1 MSNEYKLSPKYIDF
15 LKHNSLVE
23 VLEGTT
29 AAGKTTVGIT
39 KFMLKVAQSNKKQHV
54 IAAKT
59 TGVAEKNIINK
70 EYGITDVFGD
80 LVQYNGNGDKDDKIP
95 HIRYK
100 TPSGDKIIYILGYDN
115 KDKWKM
121 ALGSQFGC
129 VLIDEVNTASI
140 EFVREICTRNDYL
153 MMTLNP
159 DDPNLD
165 IYNEFIN
172 CCRPLEKYKDDVPGE
187 IMKDLLNCEE
197 KPNWTYWF
205 FSFYDN
211 ASLSEEDIKKK
222 KLSAPKG
229 TKLYKNKIQGLRGRA
244 TGLIFPVFDRTK
256 HLVSKAKVKELIKK
270 NAMNTIVNGERK
282 QEYFVIFTSGLDTS
296 YSSNSEDTIAM
307 SFSGITNKGNYY
319 LLDEKT
325 YNNKDLVTP
334 IAPSDTA
341 KNYYDFLERNRQE
354 WGLAKDVFIDSADSA
369 TITELNKY
377 KRKHGLIYN
386 FIPAW
391 KKTTIVDR
399 IILQNGWMN
408 HDDKEGIVPC
418 YFILEHCLAYI
429 GELEVYSWLEDKDNE
444 PEDKNDHMINSC
456 QYGWLPYKNK
466 IGVENK

>member
-1 MSNEYKLSPKYIDF
+1 MSNEYKLSQKYKDF
-15 LKHNSLVE
+15 MKHDAPVE

-172 CCRPLEKYKDDVPGE
+172 CCRPLDKYKDDVPEE
-187 IMKDLLNCEE
+187 IMADLLNCEE
-197 KPNWTYWF
+197 KPKWTYWF

-211 ASLSEEDIKKK
+211 ASLTEKDIEKK

-229 TKLYKNKIQGLRGRA
+229 TKLYKNKILGLRGKA
-244 TGLIFPVFDRTK
+244 TGLIFPNFDRKRNLMTK
-256 HLVSKAKVKELIKK
+256 QQAKNLKFIYYT
-270 NAMNTIVNGERK
+270 A
-282 QEYFVIFTSGLDTS
+282 GLDTS
-296 YSSNSEDTIAM
+296 YSSQSNDTIAM
-307 SFSGITNKGNYY
+307 TFLGITEDKKLIY
-319 LLDEKT
+319 LDEEV
-325 YNNKDLVTP
+325 YNNKENKEKPL
-334 IAPSDTA
+334 APSDTA
-341 KNYYDFLERNRQE
+341 VKFVEFLEKNRKE
-354 WGLAKDVFIDSADSA
+354 WGLSRDVFVDSADQAS
-369 TITELNKY
+369 ITELKKL
-377 KRKHGLIYN
+377 KRQKPNLYN
-386 FIPAW
+386 FINSY
-391 KKTTIVDR
+391 KKVEILDR
-399 IILQNGWMN
+399 INFMLSWLG
-408 HDDKEGIVPC
+408 
-418 YFILEHCLAYI
+418 
-429 GELEVYSWLEDKDNE
+429 GEEAEVYYYVLK
-444 PEDKNDHMINSC
+444 MM
-456 QYGWLPYKNK
+456 
-466 IGVENK
+466 